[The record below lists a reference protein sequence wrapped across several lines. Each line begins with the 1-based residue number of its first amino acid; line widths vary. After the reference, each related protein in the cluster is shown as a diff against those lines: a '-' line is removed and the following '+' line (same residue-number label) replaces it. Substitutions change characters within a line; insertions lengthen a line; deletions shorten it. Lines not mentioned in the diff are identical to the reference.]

1 MTGLQEA
8 SMLSKEM
15 VAIISEQ
22 IKKEYESA
30 YMYLEISDYY
40 QNLGLNG
47 FVNWFFIQA
56 REEVD
61 HAMIFYEYLHSNSA
75 QVQFYEIKPT
85 FRKYGDVSEPL
96 EESLIHEEYV
106 TDSINKIY
114 ELAEKEKDFR
124 TKQFLSWFITEQQE
138 EEENARKIIEKM
150 KLFGSSAAGLY
161 ELDHEFNKR
170 FYSVPAVLKN
180 K

>member
-47 FVNWFFIQA
+47 FANWFFIQA

-75 QVQFYEIKPT
+75 QVQFYEIN
-85 FRKYGDVSEPL
+85 FSE
-96 EESLIHEEYV
+96 IWRC
-106 TDSINKIY
+106 I
-114 ELAEKEKDFR
+114 
-124 TKQFLSWFITEQQE
+124 
-138 EEENARKIIEKM
+138 
-150 KLFGSSAAGLY
+150 
-161 ELDHEFNKR
+161 
-170 FYSVPAVLKN
+170 
-180 K
+180 